1 MKKIFYILTL
11 IPFLAL
17 AQSQDQNYIKTTTYK
32 KASTQGTVDVTN
44 PADAAVQVSY
54 FDGLG
59 RPIQQ
64 IAHKQSSSG
73 NDIIT
78 HIEYDAFGR
87 QIKDYLPFKYNNQ
100 NIEFVDPATVG
111 SELNSFYS
119 SYNGGTMFPYSEKEL
134 ESSPLNRVLRQAAPG
149 DWTMNSGKE
158 IKFDYKTNTDN
169 DEVKFFKV
177 TTTWNATSGCFTP
190 VISSPQPHY
199 PANTLYKTITKDENW
214 T

>member
-1 MKKIFYILTL
+1 ML

-32 KASTQGTVDVTN
+32 KASTQVTVDVTN

-73 NDIIT
+73 YDIIT

-87 QIKDYLPFKYNNQ
+87 QIKDFLPYANATASLDYT
-100 NIEFVDPATVG
+100 DPATV
-111 SELNSFYS
+111 
-119 SYNGGTMFPYSEKEL
+119 
-134 ESSPLNRVLRQAAPG
+134 A
-149 DWTMNSGKE
+149 
-158 IKFDYKTNTDN
+158 TDL
-169 DEVKFFKV
+169 DDF
-177 TTTWNATSGCFTP
+177 S
-190 VISSPQPHY
+190 
-199 PANTLYKTITKDENW
+199 TLIILTR
-214 T
+214 

>member
-32 KASTQGTVDVTN
+32 KASTIETVDVTN

-64 IAHKQSSSG
+64 VAHKQSNSG
-73 NDIIT
+73 KDIIT

-87 QIKDYLPFKYNNQ
+87 QTKEYMPYANGSQLCFEWLRSSVARNGFVIFCRDVFDFK
-100 NIEFVDPATVG
+100 
-111 SELNSFYS
+111 
-119 SYNGGTMFPYSEKEL
+119 
-134 ESSPLNRVLRQAAPG
+134 
-149 DWTMNSGKE
+149 
-158 IKFDYKTNTDN
+158 
-169 DEVKFFKV
+169 
-177 TTTWNATSGCFTP
+177 
-190 VISSPQPHY
+190 
-199 PANTLYKTITKDENW
+199 
-214 T
+214 